1 MATYQEMESAVTG
14 LAKYIDEQI
23 EIVEK
28 ESQLVQVEIMAML
41 QRQILMMEIE
51 NGALVNSQDFRK
63 RLAIIERNIERI
75 LGYDYKQS
83 IKPFLTDFDKI
94 QTRTIDTVKRFSDLN
109 INPKDFTAAQQ
120 IIYDRAVDGLT
131 SNGAIAERF
140 INPVKQLIATNV
152 LQGSSISKT
161 ITALENWDKGEMSS
175 GRLNNGTPA
184 PSFTRYATQIARDTA
199 YSVSR
204 TTNDIIKE
212 KYGLTKFIYSGTVVK
227 DSRALCVYLV
237 SLNRPIMYQELP
249 PLLNSPAYQKGL
261 MPNTTMKNFNSVCG
275 GFNCTHVAL
284 SIA

>member
-1 MATYQEMESAVTG
+1 MATYEEMESAVTG
-14 LAKYIDEQI
+14 LAQYIDEQI

-28 ESQLVQVEIMAML
+28 EAVSVQAQIMAML

-83 IKPFLTDFDKI
+83 IKPFLTDFEKI
-94 QTRTIDTVKRFSDLN
+94 QTRTIDTVKRFSDIQ

-140 INPVKQLIATNV
+140 VNPVKQLIATNV

-161 ITALENWDKGEMSS
+161 ITALENWDKGDMSS

-184 PSFTRYATQIARDTA
+184 PNFTRYATQIARDTA

-212 KYGLTKFIYSGTVVK
+212 KYGLTKFIYSGNLVK
-227 DSRALCVYLV
+227 DSRPLCKVLV
-237 SLNRPIMYQELP
+237 GYNRTIDLNELP
-249 PLLNSPAYQKGL
+249 PLIRAYPQGL
-261 MPNTTMKNFNSVCG
+261 YSGTNMKNFGNVCG
-275 GFNCTHVAL
+275 GYNCLHICL
-284 SIA
+284 FIA